1 MSEPSEQ
8 LVFTFFETPVLAVRS
23 ADGAIYLSL
32 FDLCATTNLNLSSQR
47 RRIRADEELHDGIR
61 RFRALTAGG
70 LQEIDFLLL
79 EYVPAWLSTVNRT
92 KAAPVA
98 KERLRYL
105 RIFIIREVY
114 DSITRT
120 AGLPTG
126 SSRNIESLED
136 LQRFDEAVTGIAE
149 RQRALEESLD
159 KARQAWKDHE
169 ERIRQLEAQFAHAA
183 TIGIGQRGMIY
194 QLVQIW
200 AQARVER
207 EEIPFGNAIAGCWA
221 VLKKRYGI
229 AKYEHLPMAKYE
241 DCIAFIKRSYQTLTS
256 EELTGDQLSLPDIDA
271 E

>member
-1 MSEPSEQ
+1 MSEPVEQ
-8 LVFTFFETPVLAVRS
+8 IVFTFFETPVLAVRS
-23 ADGAIYLSL
+23 ADGAISLSL
-32 FDLCATTNLNLSSQR
+32 FDLCTTTNLNLSSQR
-47 RRIRADEELHDGIR
+47 RRIRADEELRDGLQ

-70 LQEIDFLLL
+70 FQEIDFLLL

-114 DSITRT
+114 DSIART

-169 ERIRQLEAQFAHAA
+169 ERIRQLEAQLHETT
-183 TIGIGQRGMIY
+183 TISTGQRGAIY
-194 QLVQIW
+194 QRVQVW
-200 AQARVER
+200 AQARVEH
-207 EEIPFGNAIAGCWA
+207 EAIPFGNAIAGCWA

-229 AKYEHLPMAKYE
+229 AKYEHLPTAQYD
-241 DCIAFIKRSYQTLTS
+241 DCIAFIKRSYAAITGD
-256 EELTGDQLSLPDIDA
+256 ELTGDQLILPDFN

>member
-23 ADGAIYLSL
+23 ADGTIYLSL
-32 FDLCATTNLNLSSQR
+32 FDLCTTTNLNLSSQR
-47 RRIRADEELHDGIR
+47 RRIRADEELHDGLR

-70 LQEIDFLLL
+70 VQEIDFLLL

-92 KAAPVA
+92 KAAPAA

-114 DSITRT
+114 DSIART

-136 LQRFDEAVTGIAE
+136 LQRFDEAVTGIDE

-169 ERIRQLEAQFAHAA
+169 ERIRQLEAQLAQAA
-183 TIGIGQRGMIY
+183 TIGIGQRGIIY
-194 QLVQIW
+194 QLVQAW

-256 EELTGDQLSLPDIDA
+256 EELTGDQLSLPDINA